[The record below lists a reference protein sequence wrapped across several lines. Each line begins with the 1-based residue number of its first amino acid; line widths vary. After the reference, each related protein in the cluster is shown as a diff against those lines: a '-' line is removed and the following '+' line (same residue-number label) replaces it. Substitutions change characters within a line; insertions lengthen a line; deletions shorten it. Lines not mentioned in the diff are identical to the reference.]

1 MVICVTGPMAAGK
14 NYVSSL
20 IEQMSVDGK
29 MFVSIDAD
37 IAGHD
42 AVDGSALKIMET
54 FGDLAGKKGIPLAD
68 ENGKIIRRNLGAL
81 IFGNPELVSKQES
94 IVYPKITSTIEK
106 FIEENSGKNVIVNAT
121 VMFKIPLV
129 KKMDAII
136 YVDCPWFI
144 RLWRARKRDGMKLSQ
159 ILARF
164 RSQKNLYASYLETG
178 VKVIR
183 ISNHGCRKRLQ
194 KKVRFVITNC

>member
-54 FGDLAGKKGIPLAD
+54 FGDLAEKKGIPLAD

-81 IFGNPELVSKQES
+81 IFGNLELVSKQES
-94 IVYPKITSTIEK
+94 IVYPKITL
-106 FIEENSGKNVIVNAT
+106 
-121 VMFKIPLV
+121 P
-129 KKMDAII
+129 
-136 YVDCPWFI
+136 
-144 RLWRARKRDGMKLSQ
+144 
-159 ILARF
+159 
-164 RSQKNLYASYLETG
+164 
-178 VKVIR
+178 
-183 ISNHGCRKRLQ
+183 
-194 KKVRFVITNC
+194 

>member
-54 FGDLAGKKGIPLAD
+54 FGDLAEKKGIPLAD

-121 VMFKIPLV
+121 VLFKIPLV

-164 RSQKNLYASYLETG
+164 RSQKNLYASYLKTG

-183 ISNHGCRKRLQ
+183 ISNHGCRERLQ
-194 KKVRFVITNC
+194 KKVRIVITNC

>member
-54 FGDLAGKKGIPLAD
+54 FGDLAEKKGIPLAD

-121 VMFKIPLV
+121 VLFKIPLV

-136 YVDCPWFI
+136 YVFANV
-144 RLWRARKRDGMKLSQ
+144 LKNVYNNN
-159 ILARF
+159 RF
-164 RSQKNLYASYLETG
+164 
-178 VKVIR
+178 
-183 ISNHGCRKRLQ
+183 
-194 KKVRFVITNC
+194 